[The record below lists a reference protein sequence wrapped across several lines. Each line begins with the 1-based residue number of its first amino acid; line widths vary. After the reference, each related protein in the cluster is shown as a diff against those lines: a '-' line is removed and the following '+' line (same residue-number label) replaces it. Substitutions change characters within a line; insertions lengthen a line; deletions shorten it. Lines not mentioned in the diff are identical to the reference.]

1 MNFIDKINEETLIIC
16 QKEQKENIIFNK
28 KFKNIKTMSF
38 EEFIKKFM
46 FDYDERAII
55 YIMNKYN
62 VKYEIA
68 LKYLKNIYYIKDKE
82 YNIKKLDYLR
92 KIKLELD
99 EKNLLIYNKQF
110 KEYIKKIKIIFY
122 DIEIEKYFLE
132 MLKDINYE
140 IISPEYKEYEHKII
154 EFNTIEEEIE
164 FVAYK
169 ISELIYSGINI
180 ENIKLTNVDQ
190 SYYFI
195 IERIFSLH
203 NLKVNIPYKSPLS
216 SYKYIKNFIEIY
228 KNSSLEE
235 ALEKI
240 DTNDE
245 LYEKLI
251 NVINKYIKYNNKEL
265 IIKKINQEY
274 INNKEYINSIE
285 IIDYMNYISSD
296 EDYIFMIG
304 FNDTLIPK
312 SIKDIEY
319 ITDNIKE
326 NIPLE
331 DTKIKNIKLRE
342 NIVKKMKNIKNLYI
356 TYKLQDNKTVFYPS
370 TLCQNFKVEKSEQNY
385 RISYSEKYNKI
396 KLTKSIDEYI
406 KYGSKNKEFDKLS
419 SNFEVKYNSFK
430 NEYQK
435 INRIM
440 DKLTLSYS
448 KMNVYNKCAFRYYL
462 SEILKLDIFE
472 ENFSTIIGSMVHYTM
487 EKCLSN
493 KDYEIETYFKEF
505 LKDKSFTN
513 KEKFFLEKYKKSI
526 TNLLNQVKKEHE
538 HMSLSNAMYEKN
550 IVVEYAENIKFKGII
565 DKILYEEIDNKT
577 ILAIIDYKT
586 GKDDISLKYLKEG
599 IDIQLPIYLYLSNY
613 LNLKN
618 IVYGGFYLQRLNIT
632 EDDYRLEGYS
642 NSDKDILEKIDNNYE
657 SSKIIKGMK
666 TNKDGSFGSY
676 TKVLNNEEINKIID
690 ITKQIIEKVIKNIEN
705 NNFEINPKKTS
716 KELLGCEFCKFKDI
730 CFVKNKDYKEITET
744 SLEEL

>member
-1 MNFIDKINEETLIIC
+1 MDFIDNINEETLIVC
-16 QKEQKENIIFNK
+16 QEGQKENIILHK
-28 KFKNIKTMSF
+28 KFKNIKIITF
-38 EEFIKKFM
+38 NEFIKKIM
-46 FDYDERAII
+46 FDYDEKAII
-55 YIMNKYN
+55 YIMNNYN

-68 LKYLKNIYYIKDKE
+68 LMYLKNIYYIKNKE
-82 YNIKKLDYLR
+82 YNIKKLDFLR
-92 KIKLELD
+92 KIRLELD
-99 EKNLLIYNKQF
+99 EKNLLIYNEGF
-110 KEYIKKIKIIFY
+110 KDYIKKIKIIFY
-122 DIEIEKYFLE
+122 DIEIETYFLE
-132 MLKDINYE
+132 LLKDINYK
-140 IISPEYKEYEHKII
+140 IIVPEYKEYNHKII

-164 FVAYK
+164 FIAYK

-180 ENIKLTNVDQ
+180 ENIKLANVDS

-195 IERIFSLH
+195 IDRIFSLH

-240 DTNDE
+240 DTQDE
-245 LYEKLI
+245 LYNKLI
-251 NVINKYIKYNNKEL
+251 NVINKYIKYDNKEL
-265 IIKKINQEY
+265 IIKKINQEH
-274 INNKEYINSIE
+274 INNKEYINSIK
-285 IIDYMNYISSD
+285 IIDYMNYVSND
-296 EDYIFMIG
+296 EDYVFMIG

-326 NIPLE
+326 FIPLE

-342 NIVKKMKNIKNLYI
+342 NIIKKIKNIKNLYI

-370 TLCQNFKVEKSEQNY
+370 TLCQNFEVEKNEIDY

-406 KYGSKNKEFDKLS
+406 KYGSKNKEFNKLY
-419 SNFEVKYNSFK
+419 SNFEIKYNSFS

-462 SEILKLDIFE
+462 SEILKIDIFE
-472 ENFSTIIGSMVHYTM
+472 ENFSTVIGSMVHYTM
-487 EKCLSN
+487 EKCLRN
-493 KDYEIETYFKEF
+493 KDYEIETHFNEF
-505 LKDKSFTN
+505 LKDKTFTN
-513 KEKFFLEKYKKSI
+513 KEKFFLEKYKKAI
-526 TNLLNQVKKEHE
+526 TNLLNQVKNEHE
-538 HMSLSNAMYEKN
+538 YMSLSNAMYEKT
-550 IVVEYAENIKFKGII
+550 IIVEYGKNIKFKGII
-565 DKILYEEIDNKT
+565 DKILYEEINNKT

-599 IDIQLPIYLYLSNY
+599 IDIQLPIYLYLSNH

-618 IVYGGFYLQRLNIT
+618 VIYGGFYLQRLNIND
-632 EDDYRLEGYS
+632 EDYRLEGYS
-642 NSDKDILEKIDNNYE
+642 NSDKEILENIDNNYE

-676 TKVLNNEEINKIID
+676 TKVLNNEEIDKIIN
-690 ITKQIIEKVIKNIEN
+690 ITKKIIEKVIENIKN
-705 NNFEINPKKTS
+705 NNFKINPKKTN

-730 CFVKNKDYKEITET
+730 CFVKNNDYKEISET

>member
-1 MNFIDKINEETLIIC
+1 MALATLG
-16 QKEQKENIIFNK
+16 
-28 KFKNIKTMSF
+28 
-38 EEFIKKFM
+38 
-46 FDYDERAII
+46 
-55 YIMNKYN
+55 
-62 VKYEIA
+62 A
-68 LKYLKNIYYIKDKE
+68 LGMG
-82 YNIKKLDYLR
+82 
-92 KIKLELD
+92 
-99 EKNLLIYNKQF
+99 
-110 KEYIKKIKIIFY
+110 
-122 DIEIEKYFLE
+122 FLPAAE
-132 MLKDINYE
+132 
-140 IISPEYKEYEHKII
+140 P
-154 EFNTIEEEIE
+154 
-164 FVAYK
+164 
-169 ISELIYSGINI
+169 
-180 ENIKLTNVDQ
+180 
-190 SYYFI
+190 
-195 IERIFSLH
+195 
-203 NLKVNIPYKSPLS
+203 
-216 SYKYIKNFIEIY
+216 
-228 KNSSLEE
+228 
-235 ALEKI
+235 
-240 DTNDE
+240 
-245 LYEKLI
+245 
-251 NVINKYIKYNNKEL
+251 
-265 IIKKINQEY
+265 
-274 INNKEYINSIE
+274 
-285 IIDYMNYISSD
+285 
-296 EDYIFMIG
+296 
-304 FNDTLIPK
+304 
-312 SIKDIEY
+312 
-319 ITDNIKE
+319 
-326 NIPLE
+326 
-331 DTKIKNIKLRE
+331 
-342 NIVKKMKNIKNLYI
+342 
-356 TYKLQDNKTVFYPS
+356 
-370 TLCQNFKVEKSEQNY
+370 
-385 RISYSEKYNKI
+385 
-396 KLTKSIDEYI
+396 
-406 KYGSKNKEFDKLS
+406 
-419 SNFEVKYNSFK
+419 

-642 NSDKDILEKIDNNYE
+642 NSDKDILEKIDNNYD

-690 ITKQIIEKVIKNIEN
+690 ITKQIIEKAIKNIEN

>member
-28 KFKNIKTMSF
+28 KFKNIKAMSF

-319 ITDNIKE
+319 ITDNIKV

-370 TLCQNFKVEKSEQNY
+370 TLCQNFKVEKSEQDY

-642 NSDKDILEKIDNNYE
+642 NSDKDILEKIDNNYD

-690 ITKQIIEKVIKNIEN
+690 ITKQIIEKAIKNIEN